1 MMGRILVFVLLSAF
15 PLYSQM
21 SGFSKAD
28 LLKYTQLNPF
38 ERFEDGR
45 PKVPADLL
53 KRLSSASTTSAWGT
67 VGGAGY
73 NSQFEGGWRILHPEK
88 QLVGRAFTAR
98 FMPRRPDV
106 EDVIEK
112 EASAAGLGPGTTQ
125 RVIDFL
131 RPGDVL
137 VVDVMGEVENATFG
151 GDNLATAI
159 YGITGNGYVVNGAI
173 RDTPG
178 IAELNIPIFTRGY
191 HPSGRNA
198 MVAGINIPI
207 RVGGVTVMPGDIVLG
222 DREGVVF
229 IPPHL
234 VESVVERAEIAR
246 LHDEWTKK
254 KFMTGKYKAS
264 EIYSSPKDPAL
275 KKEYEDWLRKRKEEM
290 GIK

>member
-1 MMGRILVFVLLSAF
+1 MMGKLLVFALLCVF
-15 PLYSQM
+15 PLHGQM

-28 LLKYTQLNPF
+28 LLKYTRLNPF

-45 PKVPADLL
+45 PKVPDDLL

-67 VGGAGY
+67 LGGAGY

-88 QLVGRAFTAR
+88 QLIGRAFTAR
-98 FMPRRPDV
+98 FMPRRPDI
-106 EDVIEK
+106 EDIIEE
-112 EASAAGLGPGTTQ
+112 EARAAGLGEGTTQ

-131 RPGDVL
+131 SPGDVL

-178 IAELNIPIFTRGY
+178 IAELNVPIFTRGY

-198 MVAGINIPI
+198 MVAGINVPI

-229 IPPHL
+229 IPAHL

-275 KKEYEDWLRKRKEEM
+275 KKEYEDWLRKRKAEL
-290 GIK
+290 GIE